1 MPFPLPLNFPKWLS
15 ENEHLLQPPVGNFCL
30 FRSQD
35 YTVMAVGGPNAR
47 SDYHYQPTEEFFYQ
61 YKGDMLL
68 KVINEEGKF
77 QDIPIKEGE
86 MFMLP
91 GKSTTSA
98 ACYSQLNRLTEM
110 STPFDTNQPTHH
122 TRPCDLPTP
131 SALSLSAHGPRAA
144 QMPCDGTVQT
154 RKLTAT
160 RPHWSRKSSS
170 SARISARSSSLSFR
184 RGSRTNQVASAARV
198 DISVAHES
206 CQREAP
212 CT

>member
-68 KVINEEGKF
+68 KVINEDGKF

-91 GKSTTSA
+91 GESVREPRSVQEDSTA
-98 ACYSQLNRLTEM
+98 ADPDLRYSHFAAN
-110 STPFDTNQPTHH
+110 TPHSPVRFANTVGLVVERS
-122 TRPCDLPTP
+122 RPEGSPDAMRWYCPNKE
-131 SALSLSAHGPRAA
+131 AHGETPTLVKEVKF
-144 QMPCDGTVQT
+144 QCTDLGTQLKPIIQSWSNDESG
-154 RKLTAT
+154 RKCAECGYTQ
-160 RPHWSRKSSS
+160 
-170 SARISARSSSLSFR
+170 SAREL
-184 RGSRTNQVASAARV
+184 AA
-198 DISVAHES
+198 
-206 CQREAP
+206 
-212 CT
+212 

>member
-1 MPFPLPLNFPKWLS
+1 MHAFRSFPPPLYTPSSILTLPNNWRPSLSHSIANPDYISDRSSANMPFPLPLNFPKWLS

-30 FRSQD
+30 FRTKD

-91 GKSTTSA
+91 GTYTAIYQTKLVHNS
-98 ACYSQLNRLTEM
+98 SQLQHSCSLLQ
-110 STPFDTNQPTHH
+110 STHH
-122 TRPCDLPTP
+122 TRLAVLPTP
-131 SALSLSAHGPRAA
+131 L
-144 QMPCDGTVQT
+144 V
-154 RKLTAT
+154 
-160 RPHWSRKSSS
+160 SS
-170 SARISARSSSLSFR
+170 
-184 RGSRTNQVASAARV
+184 
-198 DISVAHES
+198 
-206 CQREAP
+206 
-212 CT
+212 

>member
-91 GKSTTSA
+91 A
-98 ACYSQLNRLTEM
+98 N
-110 STPFDTNQPTHH
+110 TPHSPVRFANTVGIVVER
-122 TRPCDLPTP
+122 TRPEGSPDAMRWYCPNQE
-131 SALSLSAHGPRAA
+131 AHGDKPTLVKEVKF
-144 QMPCDGTVQT
+144 QCTDLGTQLKPIIQT
-154 RKLTAT
+154 WAEDELGRKCG
-160 RPHWSRKSSS
+160 
-170 SARISARSSSLSFR
+170 FC
-184 RGSRTNQVASAARV
+184 GYQVGV
-198 DISVAHES
+198 
-206 CQREAP
+206 RELPA
-212 CT
+212 